1 MANHNNVLKIA
12 QELKDKSIEARAYA
26 GLGHA
31 ARCTGDIVQAK
42 MWHEKQLDMALNTK
56 DKVAEGRACSN
67 LGMYLKFM
75 YILWEGHLIWRNF
88 PLSFYL
94 TLVCTKRD
102 ISSNFVAFSE
112 NFNFNWE

>member
-67 LGMYLKFM
+67 LGMYL
-75 YILWEGHLIWRNF
+75 ITRSAHQTPNF
-88 PLSFYL
+88 TNPEFQFPQFKLLQSVFFF
-94 TLVCTKRD
+94 
-102 ISSNFVAFSE
+102 FV
-112 NFNFNWE
+112 

>member
-42 MWHEKQLDMALNTK
+42 MWHEKQLDMALMTK
-56 DKVAEGRACSN
+56 VSVILLDKANSCVAVF
-67 LGMYLKFM
+67 LDL
-75 YILWEGHLIWRNF
+75 
-88 PLSFYL
+88 LS
-94 TLVCTKRD
+94 
-102 ISSNFVAFSE
+102 
-112 NFNFNWE
+112 

>member
-75 YILWEGHLIWRNF
+75 YILKFIHSEKTTKFCEIFIL
-88 PLSFYL
+88 LL
-94 TLVCTKRD
+94 TCT
-102 ISSNFVAFSE
+102 I
-112 NFNFNWE
+112 

>member
-67 LGMYLKFM
+67 LGMYLKFIYWSS
-75 YILWEGHLIWRNF
+75 YILRRPQNF
-88 PLSFYL
+88 AKSSP
-94 TLVCTKRD
+94 VCSASQK
-102 ISSNFVAFSE
+102 
-112 NFNFNWE
+112 

>member
-67 LGMYLKFM
+67 LGMYLKFV
-75 YILWEGHLIWRNF
+75 YYEKATWFEETSL
-88 PLSFYL
+88 
-94 TLVCTKRD
+94 LV
-102 ISSNFVAFSE
+102 F
-112 NFNFNWE
+112 FNVNLY

>member
-67 LGMYLKFM
+67 LGMYVK
-75 YILWEGHLIWRNF
+75 IQ
-88 PLSFYL
+88 
-94 TLVCTKRD
+94 C
-102 ISSNFVAFSE
+102 SE
-112 NFNFNWE
+112 KAT

>member
-42 MWHEKQLDMALNTK
+42 MWHEKQLDMALMTK
-56 DKVAEGRACSN
+56 VRVNLLDKEHSCVAV
-67 LGMYLKFM
+67 FP
-75 YILWEGHLIWRNF
+75 NF
-88 PLSFYL
+88 QF
-94 TLVCTKRD
+94 CC
-102 ISSNFVAFSE
+102 
-112 NFNFNWE
+112 